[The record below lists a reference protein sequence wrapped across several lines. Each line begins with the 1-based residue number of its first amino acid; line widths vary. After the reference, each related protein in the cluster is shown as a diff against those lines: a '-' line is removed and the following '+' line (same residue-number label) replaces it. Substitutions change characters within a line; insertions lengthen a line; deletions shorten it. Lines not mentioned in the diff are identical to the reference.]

1 MNKEIQLTN
10 EIMNNINLSL
20 IIENTRLKKENV
32 ELLEKLHNLYNQDEM
47 IIQYKKH
54 IETLEDEN
62 KLLKEENKRLNNKI
76 KELENKC
83 EQLENKCEQLENKCE
98 QLEKNNIKLEKK
110 INKLYISR
118 EKKGMKIVIQDIN
131 NYLQLENSIPELYD
145 LRMERNYESH
155 YIENKHIKK
164 VYGNKY
170 DLDDIKNCYCYY
182 AINVLN
188 NLDDEIKDEMNDM
201 YPNMI
206 DNIIKELKK
215 LSINKTIYNTI
226 YKNIK
231 NEADELFD

>member
-76 KELENKC
+76 KE
-83 EQLENKCEQLENKCE
+83 LENKCEQLENKCE